1 MSIDPHGV
9 SDQEFALFRKLIYR
23 LAGIS
28 MADSKKPLLA
38 GRLSRRLRHFGLD
51 SFSAYY
57 KLVTSSEHPEEL
69 QLMVDL
75 LTTNETY
82 FFREAAHFDYLH
94 SFAASRRGKP
104 FRVWSGASSSGE
116 EPYTIAMVL
125 AETLGLSANWEVIA
139 SDISLTVL
147 EKAQTGLYPME
158 RGAGIPPELLKK
170 YCLKG
175 VRSQEGNFLVVPKL
189 RERVDFR
196 HINLIAPETRNLG
209 QFDVIFLRNV
219 MIYFDNETK
228 RKVIGNMVPHLHED
242 GTFIIGHSETLGGI
256 TDELTAM
263 RPTLYCRPH
272 MRQMLE
278 SHGHNPAAHHHGKP
292 RVHGNKGHGR

>member
-1 MSIDPHGV
+1 MDSNGV
-9 SDQEFALFRKLIYR
+9 TDQEFALFQKLIYR
-23 LAGIS
+23 LAGIN
-28 MADSKKPLLA
+28 MADSKKPLVA
-38 GRLSRRLRHFGLD
+38 GRLSRRLRHYGLD
-51 SFSAYY
+51 SFGAYY
-57 KLVTSSEHPEEL
+57 KLVAGGEHPEEL

-82 FFREAAHFDYLH
+82 FFREAAHFDFLQD
-94 SFAASRRGKP
+94 FAASRRGRP

-125 AETLGLSANWEVIA
+125 AETLGLSSNWEVVA

-147 EKAQTGLYPME
+147 ERAQTGLYPME
-158 RGAGIPPELLKK
+158 RGRGIPPELMRK

-196 HINLIAPETRNLG
+196 HINLIAPDTRDLG
-209 QFDVIFLRNV
+209 QFDIIFLRNV

-228 RKVIGNMVPHLHED
+228 RKVVGNMVPHLRDD
-242 GTFIIGHSETLGGI
+242 GTFIVGHSETLTGI
-256 TDELTAM
+256 TDDLSAL
-263 RPTLYCRPH
+263 RPTLYCRPNARALLDH
-272 MRQMLE
+272 HR
-278 SHGHNPAAHHHGKP
+278 GNRAAP
-292 RVHGNKGHGR
+292 RALHPNRSEHGR